1 MTRQFMLNQISK
13 NLITPEL
20 SQKEIELYVDLIE
33 NGESSAGELAE
44 RTNIKRPT
52 VYLTLESLHAKS
64 LVSVIDKGKIKK
76 YVAMDPENLREF
88 FAQRI
93 RTLNEIM
100 PKLKFLSNR
109 LSKKPAVR
117 YFSGIEGAKAAY
129 HETLVEPKTQVR
141 TIGSIRNTKK
151 VFGPDFVDR
160 YIRERVKR
168 KISMDSILGDTP
180 FARKIGKQNKKQL
193 RKLALIDPHLLPK
206 NTEANIWGHKVAFA
220 SYGEEPVGI
229 IIENKEF
236 AQLLSTLYDL
246 AVKKTKRYNS

>member
-1 MTRQFMLNQISK
+1 MLNRISE
-13 NLITPEL
+13 NLVTPEL

-76 YVAMDPENLREF
+76 YVAQDPENLREF

-117 YFSGIEGAKAAY
+117 YFSGIEGAKSAY
-129 HETLVEPKTQVR
+129 RETLENQKGIIKS
-141 TIGSIRNTKK
+141 IGSIEGAPK
-151 VFGPDFVDR
+151 VLGDDFAKR

-168 KISMDSILGDTP
+168 RIKADSILGNTE
-180 FARKIGKQNKKQL
+180 FARNLALKNKKQL
-193 RKLALIDPHLLPK
+193 RRTIMIDSKLLPD
-206 NTEANIWGHKVAFA
+206 NTELNIFGHKISFA
-220 SYGEEPVGI
+220 SYGEEPAGI
-229 IIENKEF
+229 IIENKEL

-246 AVKKTKRYNS
+246 AVEKRKRYNS